1 MKMSDFHSN
10 LAPAMQALLRQ
21 RQALGYRDKGFWYE
35 LRHFDRYLAS
45 VGWKEPGLTRK
56 IVEDWAA
63 SNGPIR
69 PATRA
74 GRIGT
79 ARALARFLS
88 ETVPDTYIP
97 GPVYGL
103 RSTFRPHI
111 YTVAEVQALLAETAR
126 LSPAESIRPKTF
138 VTLFALLYTTGLR
151 LSEALK
157 LTLANA
163 DLESGVLTIRESK
176 FYKSRQVP
184 LDPSGTEALRQYRE
198 VCAQKGYCQ
207 APDAPLLVNVRGR
220 SCRAPA
226 VSVTF
231 LQVARRA
238 GLRGPPG
245 TRGPRLHDLRHTF
258 AVHRLLAWYRD
269 GGDIQSRLPLLS
281 TYMGHVGIAS
291 TQVYLDVTA
300 ELLQEAARRFQ
311 PPSFTKPF
319 SFGGQS

>member
-1 MKMSDFHSN
+1 MKMPHFQSN
-10 LAPAMQALLRQ
+10 LAPAMQALIRQ
-21 RQALGYRDKGFWYE
+21 RQALGYGGRGFWYR
-35 LRHFDRYLAS
+35 LRHFDRYMVS
-45 VGWKEPGLTRK
+45 VGWKDFGLTRK

-63 SNGPIR
+63 SNGPIC
-69 PATRA
+69 PTTRA

-111 YTVAEVQALLAETAR
+111 YTIAEIKALLTETAR
-126 LSPAESIRPKTF
+126 LTPVGSIRPKTF

-157 LTLANA
+157 LTLSNT

-184 LDPSGTEALRQYRE
+184 LDPSATEALRQYRR
-198 VCAQKGYCQ
+198 VCVQKGYCQ
-207 APDAPLLVNVRGR
+207 APDAPLLVDIRGR
-220 SCRAPA
+220 SYRAPA
-226 VSVTF
+226 ASATF
-231 LQVARRA
+231 LQVARRT

-245 TRGPRLHDLRHTF
+245 THGPRLHDLRHTF

-269 GGDIQSRLPLLS
+269 GGDVQSRLPLLS

-311 PPSFTKPF
+311 PPSFTKP
-319 SFGGQS
+319 SSLGGLP